1 MTTRDFLGGK
11 YQALLWLSSFFRY
24 FKNWQEVWS
33 AFRNSRPLP
42 PLVLRTGLV
51 LVGGPKDDLA
61 GLFREIFVWRCYT
74 RGFYSPVP
82 GDTVLDVGA
91 NIGMFTVFL
100 RWLAP
105 GIRVHAFEPI
115 AHTREQLEANVRAN
129 HLADLVTV
137 HPVAVA
143 AENGTMILHHG
154 GTNGH
159 SSVIASRF
167 SSLEQETV
175 ACIDL
180 ATALQLA
187 GAGTIQLLKIDTEGS
202 EVEILEGIGPAVLGQ
217 VERVVVEYHGFARPG
232 SREVV
237 TRALHASGFNHVEEL
252 PDLPDGELG
261 LIRARR

>member
-1 MTTRDFLGGK
+1 MTMRDFLGGK
-11 YQALLWLSSFFRY
+11 YQALAWFSSFIRHLE
-24 FKNWQEVWS
+24 NWQDVWS
-33 AFRNSRPLP
+33 AFRNGRPLP

-51 LVGGPKDDLA
+51 LAGGPKDDLA

-74 RGFYSPVP
+74 RDFYSPRP

-91 NIGMFTVFL
+91 NIGVFTVFL

-105 GIRVHAFEPI
+105 GVRVHAFEPI

-129 HLADLVTV
+129 DLADLVTV

-143 AENGTMILHHG
+143 AGSGTITLHLG

-159 SSVIASRF
+159 SSVIAGQFSR
-167 SSLEQETV
+167 QAETV

-187 GAGTIQLLKIDTEGS
+187 GAGPIQLLKIDTEGS

-217 VERVVVEYHGFARPG
+217 VERVVVEYHGLARPG